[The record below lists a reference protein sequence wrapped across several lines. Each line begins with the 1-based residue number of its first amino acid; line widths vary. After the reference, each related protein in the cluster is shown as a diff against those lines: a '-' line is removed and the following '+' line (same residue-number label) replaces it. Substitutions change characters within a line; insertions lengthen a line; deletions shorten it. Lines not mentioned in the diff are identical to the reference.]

1 MKTPCTEGREKRREK
16 GRKKGGCV
24 GRGDY
29 RDAPE
34 FKKNGKIHNFKVKIF
49 NILKYGVFLSP
60 VTTPGP
66 TSAGL
71 SDPIENPV
79 RQVSS
84 LQ

>member
-34 FKKNGKIHNFKVKIF
+34 FKKMARYTIKVKIF

>member
-1 MKTPCTEGREKRREK
+1 MWEEVIIEMLLNL
-16 GRKKGGCV
+16 KKMA
-24 GRGDY
+24 RY
-29 RDAPE
+29 T
-34 FKKNGKIHNFKVKIF
+34 IKVKIF

>member
-1 MKTPCTEGREKRREK
+1 MWEEVIIEMLLNL
-16 GRKKGGCV
+16 
-24 GRGDY
+24 
-29 RDAPE
+29 
-34 FKKNGKIHNFKVKIF
+34 KKNGKIHNFKVKIF

-60 VTTPGP
+60 ATTPGP

-84 LQ
+84 LQSLILIGEKIKCT